1 MRALGNKVVNQHA
14 DIRLITAQHQRLAS
28 LNLHHSVNARHQA
41 LRCGLL
47 IAARAVGLAGAEQ
60 AADGLMLQRGSKL
73 QRVQAVIVNRI
84 ACTHHPAMLQTGNS
98 LHELQLDMRRQC
110 GAHALHIHLVRAA
123 SLRLDEELVSV
134 LVGKAHQLRLDGRA
148 VARADTLDKTVEHA

>member
-1 MRALGNKVVNQHA
+1 
-14 DIRLITAQHQRLAS
+14 
-28 LNLHHSVNARHQA
+28 
-41 LRCGLL
+41 
-47 IAARAVGLAGAEQ
+47 
-60 AADGLMLQRGSKL
+60 MLQRGSKL

-134 LVGKAHQLRLDGRA
+134 LVGKAHQLRLDRRA
-148 VARADTLDKTVEHA
+148 VARADALNKTVEHA